1 MNNNMHK
8 HATVYKAAMSKVADQ
23 RTPTRRAFDW
33 LMEAFGA
40 EPALL
45 GSQAPLPE
53 YSFINKSRPAS
64 QSYIKQLNAQA
75 GITPDMMESDEMKPE
90 PYFYHQEE
98 GLKAKPT
105 ASGTIPA
112 YPYWNVYTD
121 PSMLHSAMTEGAINN
136 HSRLQRNAWTKHHN
150 IDPNTAEYNGVKQ
163 VWNAFSQLNRND
175 FRQNSEVKGIDY
187 NKVGKPDGVRPHIWK
202 ELLKQAPLIM
212 KNTNPLKPHT
222 AMPAL
227 SAAPAK
233 GPTDIG

>member
-8 HATVYKAAMSKVADQ
+8 HATIYKAAMSKVADQ
-23 RTPTRRAFDW
+23 RTPIRKGFDW

-40 EPALL
+40 EPTLF
-45 GSQAPLPE
+45 GSQAPIPE
-53 YSFINKSRPAS
+53 YTPITESRPAA
-64 QSYIKQLNAQA
+64 QPYMKQLNAQA
-75 GITPDMMESDEMKPE
+75 GITPDMMDSDELKPL
-90 PYFYHQEE
+90 PAFGHE

-112 YPYWNVYTD
+112 YPYWNNYLA
-121 PSMLHSAMTEGAINN
+121 PSMLHSSMTEGALNN

-150 IDPNTAEYNGVKQ
+150 IDPNTQEYNGVKQ
-163 VWNAFSQLNRND
+163 WWKAISQLNRNA
-175 FRQNSEVKGIDY
+175 FKQNSEVKGIDY
-187 NKVGKPDGVRPHIWK
+187 NKVGKPDGVRPNIWK
-202 ELLKQAPLIM
+202 EMLKQAPLIM
-212 KNTNPLKPHT
+212 QNTNPLKPHT